1 MEGYVG
7 DIPTYPNNGHN
18 VALRTFMELEKVP
31 TLPSGLLAQLRC
43 TRKGQYQVI
52 DRQIVTIPT
61 IPN

>member
-1 MEGYVG
+1 
-7 DIPTYPNNGHN
+7 
-18 VALRTFMELEKVP
+18 MELEKVP